1 MITYRGHIV
10 YVVTVDYPTNG
21 VETSVSRDIVRAAQR
36 ADLAT
41 EKLGV
46 ISDGRVLPLSSY
58 EHREVRSAQAFEV
71 LRDAEAL

>member
-1 MITYRGHIV
+1 MLTYRGHIV

-21 VETSVSRDIVRAAQR
+21 KPTSIADDIVRAATR

-46 ISDGRVLPLSSY
+46 IKDGRVLPLSAW
-58 EHREVRSAQAFEV
+58 EQREVGRG
-71 LRDAEAL
+71 